1 MGTKM
6 LSFHDLYQQYA
17 GEVYRF
23 AFWLA
28 GNGTEADD
36 ITSETFVRAWVR
48 RERIRTA
55 TVKAYLFT
63 IARNYFLEGQR
74 KGKRMVELD
83 ETQPD
88 KNPTPDQ
95 MVADRI
101 MLHAVMTAI
110 QKLPETDRTV
120 FLLRVQH
127 GLAYAEIAHI
137 TNLSLSAVKVKVHRV
152 RLKLA
157 ALQLQEEPERCK

>member
-83 ETQPD
+83 ETQPE

-95 MVADRI
+95 VVADSRGDRGTTQRGI
-101 MLHAVMTAI
+101 CLNAYYMTGQTA
-110 QKLPETDRTV
+110 
-120 FLLRVQH
+120 
-127 GLAYAEIAHI
+127 
-137 TNLSLSAVKVKVHRV
+137 N
-152 RLKLA
+152 
-157 ALQLQEEPERCK
+157 EPAQPIC